1 MIAVARVIREHRG
14 IVARTL
20 RETFGVGISDLGD
33 GLTWGEAKLLLEEA
47 SDDTGTALGAKLAG
61 WAYRAST
68 RELLSLI
75 AGIGDAKAAKKL
87 MPWVLPDPR
96 RTTSTADAAELAE
109 AQAALDEGLVFSS

>member
-14 IVARTL
+14 TVARTL

-47 SDDTGTALGAKLAG
+47 SGDTGTALGAKLAG
-61 WAYRAST
+61 WSYRAST
-68 RELLSLI
+68 REMLSLI
-75 AGIGDAKAAKKL
+75 AEIGDAKASKKL

-96 RTTSTADAAELAE
+96 RSGSTADAVEVAAAQAELE
-109 AQAALDEGLVFSS
+109 AGLVFAD